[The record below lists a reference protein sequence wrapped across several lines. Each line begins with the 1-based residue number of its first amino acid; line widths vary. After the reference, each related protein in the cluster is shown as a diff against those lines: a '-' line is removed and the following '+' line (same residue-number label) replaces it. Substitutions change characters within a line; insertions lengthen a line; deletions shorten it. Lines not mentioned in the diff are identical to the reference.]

1 MATSSSEI
9 ESTTS
14 YRDLSPSASPLT
26 SVGELLCQV
35 CLSLSLSLCQQFTP
49 HSNWCRTARTATHV
63 QKLNDVINKRN
74 DVIETSAATPPAEDD
89 QTQLQPDVPPSAAS
103 SASPPLSP
111 LSPSPS
117 PSPLKPA
124 PKVDPSPLGAIAMR
138 EYDITLEEVT
148 NQRQSL
154 LRRRREPASLAHR
167 QPSRLDHSMSQSRG
181 SPPVVMVTQRETV
194 CAGRVRRLSRGGDEE
209 KQLETSLSLSSSG
222 WRLRRQ
228 AIQVCDWIM

>member
-1 MATSSSEI
+1 MTFHLLPH
-9 ESTTS
+9 
-14 YRDLSPSASPLT
+14 LSPQLMCSSARF
-26 SVGELLCQV
+26 V
-35 CLSLSLSLCQQFTP
+35 CLSLSVSSSHP
-49 HSNWCRTARTATHV
+49 HSNWYRTAGTATHV

-74 DVIETSAATPPAEDD
+74 DVIKTSGATPPAEDD
-89 QTQLQPDVPPSAAS
+89 QTQLQPDFPPSAPS
-103 SASPPLSP
+103 SASPSLSP

-138 EYDITLEEVT
+138 EYDIILGEVT

-154 LRRRREPASLAHR
+154 LRGRRELASLAHR
-167 QPSRLDHSMSQSRG
+167 QPSHLDHSISQSRG
-181 SPPVVMVTQRETV
+181 SPPPVVMVTQRKTV

-228 AIQVCDWIM
+228 AIQVHDWIM